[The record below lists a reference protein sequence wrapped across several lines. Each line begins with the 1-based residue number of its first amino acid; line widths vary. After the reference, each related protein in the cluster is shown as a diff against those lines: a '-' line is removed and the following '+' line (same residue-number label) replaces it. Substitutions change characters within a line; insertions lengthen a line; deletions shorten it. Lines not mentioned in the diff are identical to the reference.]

1 MCVCI
6 CKTSPWGLGSES
18 FSPCCYSLWLQLRVS
33 WVSAESIVS
42 AGFWFSIK
50 SEFSQLVFFLS
61 KGWWAS
67 IISMAIT
74 AWQLQLCSV
83 IEQQCKNEVLSPS
96 PSSLPLWFLRSIPFC
111 IRAEN
116 FKSTPKQASQ
126 YLWRWGNV
134 IQTMLKKDDTART
147 LKSR

>member
-18 FSPCCYSLWLQLRVS
+18 FSQCCYSLWLQLRVS
-33 WVSAESIVS
+33 WVRAESIVS

-74 AWQLQLCSV
+74 AWQLQLYSV

-116 FKSTPKQASQ
+116 FKSTPIQASQ

-134 IQTMLKKDDTART
+134 IQTMLKKDDTAHT

>member
-1 MCVCI
+1 MCVCVCVCVCVFVRVCV

-18 FSPCCYSLWLQLRVS
+18 FSRCCYSLWLQLRVS

-42 AGFWFSIK
+42 TGFWFSIK
-50 SEFSQLVFFLS
+50 SRFSQLVFFLS

-67 IISMAIT
+67 SISMAIT
-74 AWQLQLCSV
+74 AWQLQLRSV

-116 FKSTPKQASQ
+116 LKCTPNRPLSICEDGERLYKP
-126 YLWRWGNV
+126 R
-134 IQTMLKKDDTART
+134 
-147 LKSR
+147 